1 MSLIER
7 TSASRMSIGHSLWTG
22 ISAFMRAARRFT
34 KNRLALQRMAEMD
47 DALLKDIGL
56 SRHEIHRAH
65 MAPLSEDPMAELRK
79 AAANRAARMYV

>member
-7 TSASRMSIGHSLWTG
+7 TSVTRIGIGHSLWTG
-22 ISAFMRAARRFT
+22 VSAFIGAARRFA
-34 KNRLALQRMAEMD
+34 KNRLALRYMAEMD

-56 SRHEIHRAH
+56 SRHEINRAH
-65 MAPLSEDPMAELRK
+65 MAPLSDDPMADLRK